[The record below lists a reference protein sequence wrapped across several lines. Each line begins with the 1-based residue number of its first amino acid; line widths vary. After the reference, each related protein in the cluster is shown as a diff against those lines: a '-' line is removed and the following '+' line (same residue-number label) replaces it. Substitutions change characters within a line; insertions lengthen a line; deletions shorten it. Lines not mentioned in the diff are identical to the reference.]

1 MREILVAASLAALAV
16 SFPALAADT
25 KNTMNDRFVDK
36 LARDGQSEVE
46 VGQLA
51 QQKAS
56 SPAVKSFAQ
65 RLVSD
70 HEKANQQLMSIAGK
84 EGIAVPST
92 DKPENDPMRTKL
104 EGLQGAEFDRA
115 FVEAQIADHK
125 KDIQYLEREEK
136 EVKDPALASF
146 IRQTLP
152 VMESHLKMAE
162 ELQGQLHGTLRAL
175 NLPARPRRSAARL
188 RHDAQVRLDLLPTG
202 GE

>member
-162 ELQGQLHGTLRAL
+162 ELQGQL
-175 NLPARPRRSAARL
+175 
-188 RHDAQVRLDLLPTG
+188 
-202 GE
+202 